1 VRRIRNSEPSARLWA
16 LVIVGLNLAG
26 AAWLAIRLAVIEH
39 DAAAGLTI
47 GMLAVAIVLGHM
59 RAARSAE
66 SVRTKRRRLV
76 RHGTVLLPEDFGVPE
91 VRSTERIDP
100 PQPKLG
106 APGSLN

>member
-1 VRRIRNSEPSARLWA
+1 VRRTRTTEPSARLWA

-26 AAWLAIRLAVIEH
+26 AAWLAIRLAVVEH
-39 DAAAGLTI
+39 DAAAGITI
-47 GMLAVAIVLGHM
+47 GMLALAIVLGHM

-66 SVRTKRRRLV
+66 SVRPRRKLV
-76 RHGTVLLPEDFGVPE
+76 RHGSVMLPEDFGVPE
-91 VRSTERIDP
+91 FRSIERIDP